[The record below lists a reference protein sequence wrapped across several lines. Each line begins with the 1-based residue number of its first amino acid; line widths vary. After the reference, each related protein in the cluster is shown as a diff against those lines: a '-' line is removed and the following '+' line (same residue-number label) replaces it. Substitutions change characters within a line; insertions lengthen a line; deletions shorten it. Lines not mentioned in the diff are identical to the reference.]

1 MNRIVFS
8 LAACTLVACGP
19 SQPPAQRSKPELSP
33 NSAIVAE
40 PASADNE
47 PDAGTEPSPK
57 PMSPGVLLEAE
68 ALAHKGRLLPVF
80 LDANHVLHVGEMR
93 ASIDQ
98 LLPETFFWNKQAQL
112 SVVKLSQDEQAVLL
126 ATPTHD
132 DEDPPNRYQLFILRD
147 EGLRRVYDE
156 AIGVYGVSPMRVPGD
171 GSLRFVEDGW
181 TACERM
187 KYPAKATKQEVV
199 LRLDAKESAMVEQR
213 RNDTADS
220 MVCEE
225 LAACPYVYEIDD
237 TGKTRLGEILRNIR
251 GREASATQSLSL
263 SSRNTGPLH
272 LLVTEEKVEVT
283 FLDALYVRAG
293 GEIYWPATCREA
305 NAPAYCLA
313 DGKAHVLRQ
322 GMTLDLEFAI
332 PEGAEREAIIAK
344 GYYLPTPTAH
354 LEDRRFSP
362 TRP

>member
-8 LAACTLVACGP
+8 LATLMLLACGP
-19 SQPPAQRSKPELSP
+19 SQTSTQVSKPGQSS
-33 NSAIVAE
+33 NSAHLAE
-40 PASADNE
+40 PAPVE
-47 PDAGTEPSPK
+47 PTAAANDSSPA
-57 PMSPGVLLEAE
+57 PTLPRVLLKAE
-68 ALAHKGRLLPVF
+68 DLLHNGNSLPVF
-80 LDANHVLHVGEMR
+80 LDANHVLHVGEMQ

-98 LLPETFFWNKQAQL
+98 LHPEAFFWNEQAQL
-112 SVVKLSQDEQAVLL
+112 SVVKLSAHEQAVLL

-132 DEDPPNRYQLFILRD
+132 DEDPPNRYQLFLLRD
-147 EGLRRVYDE
+147 EGLRRVYDK
-156 AIGVYGVSPMRVPGD
+156 AIGVYGVSPLRVPGD

-187 KYPAKATKQEVV
+187 KYPAKAIQQEVV
-199 LRLDAKESAMVEQR
+199 LRLDANERAMVEQR
-213 RNDTADS
+213 RNNTSDS
-220 MVCEE
+220 MVCDD

-263 SSRNTGPLH
+263 SSRNTGPLR

-293 GEIYWPATCREA
+293 GKTYWPTTCREA
-305 NAPAYCLA
+305 NAPAYCRA

-322 GMTLDLEFAI
+322 GMTIDLEFAI
-332 PEGAEREAIIAK
+332 PDGVEREAIIAE

-354 LEDRRFSP
+354 LEDRRFLP